1 MNGYIAFWKGKRI
14 EVHAETSY
22 KAQQQAAKVF
32 GKYARSYDITIVLA
46 EKDGQPVIH
55 STTSL

>member
-1 MNGYIAFWKGKRI
+1 MNGYIAIWKGKRI

-22 KAQQQAAKVF
+22 KAQQLAAKQF

-46 EKDGQPVIH
+46 EKDDQPVTH
-55 STTSL
+55 STASL